1 MNAEDPRDVLTR
13 TAALPDVVV
22 RYDARA
28 DALIDLH
35 VPPGDGPHPLVVLVH
50 GGFWKQEYDRVHI
63 RPMARALVDAGCVV
77 AAMEYRRVGPP
88 GAGGGWP
95 TTGQDV
101 EAAVTAL
108 PGLLDG
114 LGIETTTTTL
124 TGHSAGGHLVLWL
137 AAKGGLE
144 KLDHHRLDHQRGG
157 RVVALAP
164 VTDLHAAAADRLGDG
179 ATQGLLGGEPDEV
192 PELYA
197 AADPMT
203 LLSSDTRSRI
213 LLVHGT
219 GDAVVPV
226 SQSRSLAAAYP
237 QIELRDLDGVG
248 HLELIDP
255 LSPAWPMVLDA
266 LTVDRAGVPTRG

>member
-77 AAMEYRRVGPP
+77 AAMEYRRVGPL

-137 AAKGGLE
+137 AARG
-144 KLDHHRLDHQRGG
+144 HATGG

-179 ATQGLLGGEPDEV
+179 AIQGLLGGEPDEV

-219 GDAVVPV
+219 DDAVVPV
-226 SQSRSLAAAYP
+226 SQSRSLAAAHP
-237 QIELRDLDGVG
+237 QIELRELDGVG

-255 LSPAWPMVLDA
+255 LSPAWPVVLDA
-266 LTVDRAGVPTRG
+266 LTVDRAGVLTRG